1 MRNEI
6 KITLEMAAAP
16 RLHRL
21 DRISQH
27 RFACSAFHL
36 TPNTVL
42 SLDASVFKSAGLK
55 EGNIGSCVD
64 TATVTR
70 LAFGFYF

>member
-1 MRNEI
+1 M
-6 KITLEMAAAP
+6 KLKFTLEMAVVP
-16 RLHRL
+16 HLHRL

-27 RFACSAFHL
+27 KFAFHL
-36 TPNTVL
+36 IPNTVL
-42 SLDASVFKSAGLK
+42 SLDASAFKSAGLK